1 MDDFCKTQGKIGK
14 IKIRDIKILN
24 LKKYKKIPILDF
36 FNKMCYK

>member
-14 IKIRDIKILN
+14 IKIRVIKILN
-24 LKKYKKIPILDF
+24 VKKYKKIQILDF